1 MSGQHFATHLRGFFM
16 ISDEELG
23 YALKLLSSKFKG
35 PDDLI
40 HFWKIAGKSV
50 YPGPR
55 IEQCRPWFK
64 DLGVL

>member
-1 MSGQHFATHLRGFFM
+1 M

-23 YALKLLSSKFKG
+23 YALKLLASKFSG

-64 DLGVL
+64 GLGVL